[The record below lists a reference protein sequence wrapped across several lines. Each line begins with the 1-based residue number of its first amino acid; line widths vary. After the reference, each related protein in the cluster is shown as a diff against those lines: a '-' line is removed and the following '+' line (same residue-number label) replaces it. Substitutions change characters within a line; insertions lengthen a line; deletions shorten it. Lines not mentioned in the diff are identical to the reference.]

1 VAGREIK
8 LLLDTGTSKNYITPL
23 PGLKGIVAAD
33 KPFTVKSIHGFT
45 KINKKCLVSV
55 FNVKTPFF
63 ILNDLKDFNGII
75 GLDLQVNA
83 KLDFTGNVLH
93 TSKGTE
99 KIQFTKAENVN
110 FIKIDDEDVPPA
122 IKITFD
128 KMIVKN
134 HKAFADPDEAL
145 PFNINTLAT
154 IKTDGEPVYSRSYP
168 HPMGVTEFVN
178 AEVKQLLADGV
189 IRPSKSPY
197 NNPTW
202 VVDKKGTDQNG
213 VKKKRLVIDF
223 RKLNQKT

>member
-1 VAGREIK
+1 
-8 LLLDTGTSKNYITPL
+8 
-23 PGLKGIVAAD
+23 VAAD

-55 FNVKTPFF
+55 FNVKMPFS

-75 GLDLQVNA
+75 GLDLLKQVNA
-83 KLDFTGNVLH
+83 KLGFTGNVLQ
-93 TSKGTE
+93 TNKGTE

-110 FIKIDDEDVPPA
+110 FIRIDDEDGPPA

-134 HKAFADPDEAL
+134 QKAFADPDEAL

-154 IKTDGEPVYSRSYP
+154 TKTVGEPVYSRSYP
-168 HPMGVTEFVN
+168 HPMGVTEFIN

-189 IRPSKSPY
+189 IRQSKSKFSTILS
-197 NNPTW
+197 NM
-202 VVDKKGTDQNG
+202 GES
-213 VKKKRLVIDF
+213 
-223 RKLNQKT
+223 KLFTTLDPSQAFIR

>member
-1 VAGREIK
+1 VILIKNIHTLWGRTRF
-8 LLLDTGTSKNYITPL
+8 LLPVTYFPTNLVY
-23 PGLKGIVAAD
+23 
-33 KPFTVKSIHGFT
+33 PFTLRVT
-45 KINKKCLVSV
+45 
-55 FNVKTPFF
+55 
-63 ILNDLKDFNGII
+63 GI
-75 GLDLQVNA
+75 
-83 KLDFTGNVLH
+83 
-93 TSKGTE
+93 

-145 PFNINTLAT
+145 PFTINTLAT

-168 HPMGVTEFVN
+168 HPMGATEFVN
-178 AEVKQLLADGV
+178 AEVKQLLADGL

-223 RKLNQKT
+223 RKLNIR